1 MGYNRAKKKMKKV
14 FYTVAVLALG
24 IIAQSCAALGSSS
37 PAVFYDGRSVP
48 VTATS
53 NTLSKSAK
61 VGVSKQLNV
70 LGLVATG
77 DSGIAKAAKEAGI
90 TKISVV
96 DQKTKSI
103 LGLFCKTETIVYGD

>member
-1 MGYNRAKKKMKKV
+1 MRKMFLSLSVIAMGV
-14 FYTVAVLALG
+14 VLV
-24 IIAQSCAALGSSS
+24 SCAAMGPSS
-37 PAVFYDGRSVP
+37 PAVFYDGRTTP

-77 DSGIAKAAKEAGI
+77 DAGIAKAAKEAGI
-90 TKISVV
+90 TKISAV
-96 DQKTKSI
+96 DQKNKSI
-103 LGLFCKTETIVYGD
+103 LGLFCKTTTIVYGD